1 MKLLCKTGS
10 LKWSRLKVAG
20 FKWSFWW
27 FIAQL
32 VNSCISSP
40 EKVLNCTF
48 SMGIESCLKT
58 SFSAGGRVLW
68 SCIFRKDQREP
79 RGWVLFSLHLWIYK
93 NDYSQP
99 LYFSGIFVYR
109 RNWYMAFSLILFFSK
124 NFHAGAYKFEPC
136 QKKVTCTMFE
146 QSPRCVLYVQSLQII
161 PYCLLVSLRIRI
173 RIYYIEISNKRLL
186 QLPTLLQS
194 KWTL

>member
-79 RGWVLFSLHLWIYK
+79 RGWVLFSLHLWICK

-99 LYFSGIFVYR
+99 LYFSGILYIVETDIWPFHWFYFFPKTFMQVLINLSHAKRKLHAQCLSKVLGVCCMCSHSKSYLIVY
-109 RNWYMAFSLILFFSK
+109 W
-124 NFHAGAYKFEPC
+124 FHWE
-136 QKKVTCTMFE
+136 
-146 QSPRCVLYVQSLQII
+146 
-161 PYCLLVSLRIRI
+161 
-173 RIYYIEISNKRLL
+173 
-186 QLPTLLQS
+186 
-194 KWTL
+194 